1 MHDDGIGD
9 DDGDDDGV
17 GDADG
22 DDDGVGDADGD
33 DALFMIIVLLLSY

>member
-9 DDGDDDGV
+9 D
-17 GDADG
+17 DG